1 VTYPGTD
8 VSENITSEVS
18 PGRWPSRGRSVG
30 LVAFLFGM
38 AGRAELSGPVLRRML
53 ADLGVS
59 PDAARALLSRMCR
72 HGQLSSE
79 RHGRITRYRLAG
91 EFARSFERVRDQSMA
106 RPAPWTGRFHA
117 LLYQV
122 PEEHR
127 AFRDAL
133 RRSAVF
139 AGYGLLQQGV
149 LISPIDRSAAL
160 SGVLSNPPHGTHTW
174 LTWLSMVDVDAARA
188 ASLAW
193 ALPTLAEVYRTHI
206 DRLSQA
212 MAAGGGT
219 EVLRDY
225 VDLLLPALTD
235 TLREPP
241 LPAELLPPQ
250 WPGTALRR
258 VLAEFS
264 AEFRP
269 RSERYLRSIGLSME
283 YD

>member
-1 VTYPGTD
+1 VRYRGTD
-8 VSENITSEVS
+8 VSESITSADLP

-38 AGRAELSGPVLRRML
+38 TGRAVLSGPILRRML
-53 ADLGVS
+53 EDLGVS
-59 PDAARALLSRMCR
+59 PDATRALLSRMCR
-72 HGQLSSE
+72 QGQLSSE
-79 RHGRITRYRLAG
+79 RQGRITRYRLAG
-91 EFARSFERVRDQSMA
+91 EFARSFERVRDQSVA
-106 RPAPWTGRFHA
+106 RPPQWTGRFHT

-127 AFRDAL
+127 AYRDAL
-133 RRSAVF
+133 RRTAVF

-149 LISPIDRSAAL
+149 LISPTDRGAAL
-160 SGVLSNPPHGTHTW
+160 SGVLENPPHGTHAW
-174 LTWLSMVDVDAARA
+174 LTWLSISDADAARA

-206 DRLSQA
+206 DRLSRR
-212 MAAGGGT
+212 MAEGGG

-235 TLREPP
+235 TLREPA
-241 LPAELLPPQ
+241 LPAELLPAR
-250 WPGTALRR
+250 WPGTALRQ
-258 VLAEFS
+258 AIADFS